1 MKSLKRKL
9 LIVEDEESIRFLLR
23 QNMEYEG
30 YDVLE
35 AADGAEGLRLAE
47 ESAPDLI
54 LLDLMLPKMSGME
67 VCKRLRATG
76 NAVPIIMLTARGEQM
91 DKVIGLKTGADD
103 YITKPFDVLE
113 LGARI
118 EAIFR
123 RLGKSGSS
131 AKGEQQYRVGNAE
144 IDFGSQVIRRNGQ
157 QAELSRTESDL
168 LKYLIHNEG
177 KVLPREQ
184 IIADVWGHEFLL
196 SSRTIDTH
204 VTYLR
209 KKIEENP
216 SDPQHIL
223 TVHRVGYKFVR

>member
-1 MKSLKRKL
+1 MSDQKKKL

-23 QNMEYEG
+23 ANMEFEG
-30 YDVLE
+30 YEVTE
-35 AADGAEGLRLAE
+35 ASDGEEGLKLAQSE
-47 ESAPDLI
+47 NPDLI

-67 VCKRLRATG
+67 VCKRLRAAG

-113 LGARI
+113 LAARI
-118 EAIFR
+118 EAIIR
-123 RLGKSGSS
+123 RSGSNKKNNKSS
-131 AKGEQQYRVGNAE
+131 AFQFGRVE
-144 IDFGSQVIRRNGQ
+144 VDFKAQVIRKDDQTLEMN
-157 QAELSRTESDL
+157 RTESDL
-168 LKYLIHNEG
+168 LKYFLDNEG

-184 IIADVWGHEFLL
+184 IIADVWGHDFLL

-209 KKIEENP
+209 KKIEDNP
-216 SDPQHIL
+216 SDPQHII
-223 TVHRVGYKFVR
+223 TIHRVGYKFVR

>member
-9 LIVEDEESIRFLLR
+9 LIVEDEEAIRFLLR

-30 YDVLE
+30 YEVLE
-35 AADGAEGLRLAE
+35 AGDGEEGLRLAE
-47 ESAPDLI
+47 SSAPDLI

-123 RLGKSGSS
+123 RLGKPSTS

-157 QAELSRTESDL
+157 QSELSRTESDL

-216 SDPQHIL
+216 SDPHHIL

>member
-1 MKSLKRKL
+1 MSDLKKKL

-23 QNMEYEG
+23 QNMEFEG
-30 YDVLE
+30 YEVVE
-35 AADGAEGLRLAE
+35 ASDGEEGLKLAQAEG
-47 ESAPDLI
+47 PDLI

-67 VCKRLRATG
+67 VCKRLRAAG

-113 LGARI
+113 LAARI
-118 EAIFR
+118 EAIIR
-123 RLGKSGSS
+123 RSASASKSKKSLPFQFGDV
-131 AKGEQQYRVGNAE
+131 EV
-144 IDFGSQVIRRNGQ
+144 DFKAQVIRKGDQTHEMN
-157 QAELSRTESDL
+157 RTESDL
-168 LKYLIHNEG
+168 LKYFLDNEG

-184 IIADVWGHEFLL
+184 IIADVWGHDFLL

-209 KKIEENP
+209 KKIEDNP
-216 SDPQHIL
+216 SDPQHIV
-223 TVHRVGYKFVR
+223 TIHRVGYKFVR